1 MTIDNCHLSI
11 PWTDEISPSIVPL
24 KDLLQWDYAHKHEAK
39 RMNHLEHSGI
49 PKEMINEIRCKQKQP
64 VNKAQTSR
72 PENGKFFIVQ
82 IQEDGKFFI
91 SVLDLL
97 QAWDFWEAKGQHLT
111 TAHKIW
117 SKSF

>member
-1 MTIDNCHLSI
+1 
-11 PWTDEISPSIVPL
+11 
-24 KDLLQWDYAHKHEAK
+24 
-39 RMNHLEHSGI
+39 
-49 PKEMINEIRCKQKQP
+49 MINEIRCKQKQP

-97 QAWDFWEAKGQHLT
+97 QAWDF
-111 TAHKIW
+111 
-117 SKSF
+117 